1 MSLQIK
7 EYVVDED
14 QLEKKKFD
22 DLWEENM
29 KVARANFELMQKAGG
44 SVYEYNPYTRYYLSN
59 QDAQNKKPNS
69 DKKPNIAERIDDI
82 KKRFKKK

>member
-1 MSLQIK
+1 MDQN
-7 EYVVDED
+7 

-29 KVARANFELMQKAGG
+29 KVARANFKLMQKSGE

-59 QDAQNKKPNS
+59 QKAAQEDKPDS
-69 DKKPNIAERIDDI
+69 KKKPNIVERIDDM
-82 KKRFKKK
+82 KKRSKKK